1 MNTSFVTPQAP
12 GSSDTALGSN
22 NIASDSNDI
31 EQADNE
37 AMLLYKYT
45 SSKVLHL
52 TNFPRENCWYF
63 HTTEKYV
70 LEDIPGLVDK
80 SETAVAFSRLG
91 DGYVGYIGDT
101 NYDIGPTRSIMA
113 NANQQKPVILL
124 LCLGDKWMTDML
136 DDPQAF
142 GSLGGALKYLN
153 ENRPDGILITDP
165 GVIAPKNREILG
177 RLTAF
182 AQSGGTVVFS
192 FCFASNIN
200 RDNMDRLWR
209 ESWNIPWTMGDYH
222 RRPGH
227 QQRRPAIALYS
238 QKAVHLD
245 GVSRENCW
253 YLPTNDS
260 HVESMVFPPD
270 RIANQAQTPVA
281 FSRVG
286 DGHVGYTG
294 DVNQESGTN
303 MVLLRM
309 FNLVTRHV
317 VEEL

>member
-1 MNTSFVTPQAP
+1 
-12 GSSDTALGSN
+12 
-22 NIASDSNDI
+22 
-31 EQADNE
+31 
-37 AMLLYKYT
+37 
-45 SSKVLHL
+45 
-52 TNFPRENCWYF
+52 
-63 HTTEKYV
+63 
-70 LEDIPGLVDK
+70 
-80 SETAVAFSRLG
+80 
-91 DGYVGYIGDT
+91 
-101 NYDIGPTRSIMA
+101 MA

-142 GSLGGALKYLN
+142 GVGIELLLEKAQLKRAKSLGGALKYLN
-153 ENRPDGILITDP
+153 ENRPNGILVTDP

-177 RLTAF
+177 RLVAF

-200 RDNMDRLWR
+200 L
-209 ESWNIPWTMGDYH
+209 
-222 RRPGH
+222 
-227 QQRRPAIALYS
+227 
-238 QKAVHLD
+238 HLD

-286 DGHVGYTG
+286 DGYVGYTG
-294 DVNQESGTN
+294 DVNQESGTS

-309 FNLVTRHV
+309 FNLDTRQA